1 MHFALNHERLP
12 DLTTHQ
18 VQIGRWKPLPEGGSD
33 AQVFAIGDIHGQ
45 ADALESVLAA
55 IAAIPRRAKVRRL
68 IFLGDLIDR
77 GPHSLRAIALAT
89 DASCSARVDDVILLP
104 GNHELMLLD
113 GLDLPEHYLADW
125 LDNGGEDLILEAE
138 PGCTAKKLKD
148 LADAARRAIDLKFL
162 VAMRNGPT
170 WHRENNLVFVHAGL
184 NPNAD
189 AHEFLNRPRLFSLSS
204 DHWAWIR
211 EPFLDWTSGWGP
223 DQSWLIIHGHTP
235 AICQPVDLQT
245 FEREADNLATHRRL
259 CLDAGAAVGLP
270 QLAFLEIVGGKYRVG
285 LVAA

>member
-1 MHFALNHERLP
+1 LP

-18 VQIGRWKPLPEGGSD
+18 VQIGRWKSLPEGISD

-45 ADALESVLAA
+45 ANTLEAALAA

-77 GPHSLRAIALAT
+77 GPHSLRAIAMAM
-89 DASCSARVDDVILLP
+89 DAPRNALVDDVVILP

-138 PGCTAKKLKD
+138 PGCTARRLKD
-148 LADAARRAIDLKFL
+148 LAEIARRAIDPRFL
-162 VAMRNGPT
+162 EVMHNGPS

-184 NPNAD
+184 DPNAD
-189 AHEFLNRPRLFSLSS
+189 AYEFLSQPRLLSLNS

-223 DQSWLIIHGHTP
+223 ERSWLIIHGHSP
-235 AICQPVDLQT
+235 ATYQLEDLRT
-245 FEREADNLATHRRL
+245 FEHGADKIATHRRL
-259 CLDAGAAVGLP
+259 CLDAGAAAGLP
-270 QLAFLEIVGGKYRVG
+270 QLAFLEIVGGKYRIG
-285 LVAA
+285 LVAARS